1 MVCPPYVPCSRK
13 CSHYAPRPS
22 VTRSSNPLPHS
33 LTPLSPCLVLIPP
46 HRFVMTVE
54 SLLGLDELL
63 LHQDLLRQDKL
74 LPYDD
79 VLMDGRIIFISHQ
92 YVPGPLFV

>member
-1 MVCPPYVPCSRK
+1 
-13 CSHYAPRPS
+13 
-22 VTRSSNPLPHS
+22 
-33 LTPLSPCLVLIPP
+33 
-46 HRFVMTVE
+46 MTVE